1 MFGPSK
7 QHLGGSEVHNSEEA
21 KMAFGD
27 WMQILEPD
35 LFWVRI
41 SKFVP
46 SLDRSINF
54 FSIISVPSL
63 K

>member
-7 QHLGGSEVHNSEEA
+7 QHLGGSEVRNGEEV

-35 LFWVRI
+35 LFCVGI
-41 SKFVP
+41 CAKP
-46 SLDRSINF
+46 GQMHQF
-54 FSIISVPSL
+54 FSSVTGTFL